1 MSIYTQPRESAA
13 LRNFLTL
20 MPFGAEDL
28 GFNDE
33 TSALVN
39 VSADGVDLNTIWTEV
54 AAALTA
60 WNAERGAITSLLSY
74 ATVNTADAIPQSI
87 SDESFELAGEYGEPQ
102 GLRAPSEYL
111 LLGYKFDDY
120 DKATRYTWKFLR
132 SATAEQ
138 IRAITNYAMSAD
150 AKLVQGTILERLFTP
165 TAGVNEWA

>member
-1 MSIYTQPRESAA
+1 M
-13 LRNFLTL
+13 
-20 MPFGAEDL
+20 
-28 GFNDE
+28 
-33 TSALVN
+33 
-39 VSADGVDLNTIWTEV
+39 
-54 AAALTA
+54 
-60 WNAERGAITSLLSY
+60 
-74 ATVNTADAIPQSI
+74 NTADAIPQSI
-87 SDESFELAGEYGEPQ
+87 SDESFELASEYGEPQ

-165 TAGVNEWA
+165 VFYTPLPPLA